1 MEKQKLRLGTVAFSP
16 KGKWNAETEYKRL
29 NVVHYLASSYYAK
42 KDNVGQTPSL
52 DSEYWGL
59 LVEGGDVVNNPDE
72 EDITTEVVNDEHV
85 LKLADRDYRPDQ
97 FSGKGYKILRKN
109 LKRINLAVT
118 KITVKTIPT
127 ADGEISITINNVDTH
142 VTIAKDT
149 QNTTA
154 LVATAISEA
163 LVPEHEDYDVEV
175 ADNVV
180 TLTRKHSGEV
190 EASAFDVTTTGMT
203 LDIEDSV
210 KTVTINLITPVMVN
224 KPNTIYEIRYDFDLD
239 GGTLKLADGCILK
252 FNGGS
257 LRNGTIQGLNTIIE
271 GDAKIFTETSGS
283 FVGETHVKWFLQK
296 RVTDYSYNAKDDI
309 ERAIKFASQIVRVN
323 QNVLNFDNE
332 YLYVKGSIHVGR
344 GIYIFKNISIMYEP
358 ENAMESLFECSTPQ
372 IYWGQLSIIDAEFE
386 CKNPKKL
393 QGINV
398 IHFHKQWYNTANW
411 YFKNIHWSKF
421 TAYFLVNESYLQE
434 GSFNNV
440 TGEGNAFLTCNYP
453 RKFGDSVGSCNV
465 VTIQDCSVNNGYTW
479 IDTDIV
485 PYKNDLYSPGIM
497 KFINCVWQGYSPKTI
512 RSMRI
517 RSNTANSVA
526 NEVLLDC
533 FWNEDVNAEDD
544 SLDLEFGAHVIFKG
558 QSNFSHINIKAPS
571 VCLDVQ
577 LCQVQ
582 TIKDFIKSINIDDG
596 ITDINIIING
606 WFLSHLSFKES
617 EKLSYLMDNGI
628 ITTFSSN
635 NNPWRQ
641 NEDPKIKIE
650 LIKKCNGIFSVVYET
665 QFREY
670 MNVFKYTDVDEIPVL
685 QVYSENMENNHMAF
699 LETSIQHEPNI
710 SHRSFGVLVV
720 YRVAPLVD
728 VTEENVND
736 VKISGLFDF
745 EKFDVGTKAGTF
757 SQWKKR
763 IFTGSIPASTY
774 HYDYNITPKGAMVQ
788 IAKFEAAETIAYL
801 NDDIRII
808 NNGANITFGK
818 TNPGLTTL
826 YVPVDSFSK
835 HHKDIFQSE
844 HLLYRIKNGDI
855 YSYNKTT
862 GKHINIVKD
871 TNGSGTT
878 AARPTDVSAGYEYFD
893 TNLKKPIWWNG
904 TSWVDKDGNPAD
916 SKLSGTT
923 SERPTGV
930 QIGYTF
936 KDTTLD
942 KLIIWN
948 GAKWVNMDGSTL

>member
-109 LKRINLAVT
+109 LKKINLAVT
-118 KITVKTIPT
+118 KITVNTNPT

-210 KTVTINLITPVMVN
+210 KTVTRNLITPVMVN
-224 KPNTIYEIRYDFDLD
+224 QPNTIYEIRYDYDLD

-271 GDAKIFTETSGS
+271 GDAKIYTEASGT
-283 FVGETHVKWFLQK
+283 FIGDTHVKWFLQK
-296 RVTDYSYNAKDDI
+296 RVADYSYNAKEDI
-309 ERAIKFASQIVRVN
+309 ERAIRFSSLRN
-323 QNVLNFDNE
+323 GYCTLDFDKE
-332 YLYVKGSIHVGR
+332 KLYVKGSINVGSGAYKFR
-344 GIYIFKNISIMYEP
+344 NVYIYYEP
-358 ENAMESLFECSTPQ
+358 EKSLESLFECSSPVL
-372 IYWGQLSIIDAEFE
+372 WGGQLSISDSNFY
-386 CKNPKKL
+386 CLNKQKL

-411 YFKNIHWSKF
+411 YFKNITYSNF
-421 TAYFLVNESYLQE
+421 SAYFLVNESYLQQ

-440 TGEGNAFLTCNYP
+440 VGDGNAFLSYNCD
-453 RKFGDSVGSCNV
+453 KIFGDTMGTSNIITV
-465 VTIQDCSVNNGYTW
+465 QDCSVNNGVTW
-479 IDTDIV
+479 IDTNIV
-485 PYKNDLYSPGIM
+485 PYKVDLNSPSII
-497 KFINCVWQGYSPKTI
+497 KFINCVWQGHCPATI
-512 RSMRI
+512 RCMRI
-517 RSNTANSVA
+517 KGNIYSSATNDI
-526 NEVLLDC
+526 LLDG
-533 FWNEDVNAEDD
+533 FWNEDVDAIDD
-544 SLDLEFGAHVIFKG
+544 SLDIEFGARITFK
-558 QSNFSHINIKAPS
+558 SWANFKHINIKADR
-571 VCLDVQ
+571 VCLDFQ
-577 LCQVQ
+577 ACLIQ
-582 TIKDFIKSINIDDG
+582 TTLDFIKSINIDENVKDVNIVVDG
-596 ITDINIIING
+596 SGCNTHLGLNG
-606 WFLSHLSFKES
+606 S

-628 ITTFSSN
+628 ITTFRN
-635 NNPWRQ
+635 NSNPWRQ
-641 NEDPKIKIE
+641 AEPPKIKIE
-650 LIKKCNGIFSVVYET
+650 LIKKCNGMFAPLLNT
-665 QFREY
+665 QIREY
-670 MNVFKYTDVDEIPVL
+670 MKVFKYTDVDNIPVL
-685 QVYSENMENNHMAF
+685 QVGSENLDNSQ
-699 LETSIQHEPNI
+699 LVYLPQSL
-710 SHRSFGVLVV
+710 SHKANVCNKSSATLIV
-720 YRVAPLVD
+720 YRIAPLVD
-728 VTEENVND
+728 VTEDNVD
-736 VKISGLFDF
+736 KISLNPLFSS
-745 EKFDVGTKAGTF
+745 EKFDVGTKAGSF
-757 SQWKKR
+757 SSWKKR
-763 IFTGSIPASTY
+763 IIMETVFSSLSERMT
-774 HYDYNITPKGAMVQ
+774 NITPRGAMVQ
-788 IAKFEAAETIAYL
+788 IAKFEPAETNAYL
-801 NDDIRII
+801 NDNICII
-808 NNGANITFGK
+808 NDGANITYGQ
-818 TNPGLTTL
+818 THPGITTIYIPVSSLT
-826 YVPVDSFSK
+826 DF
-835 HHKDIFQSE
+835 HKSILQSE
-844 HLLYRIKNGDI
+844 NLLYRIKNGDI